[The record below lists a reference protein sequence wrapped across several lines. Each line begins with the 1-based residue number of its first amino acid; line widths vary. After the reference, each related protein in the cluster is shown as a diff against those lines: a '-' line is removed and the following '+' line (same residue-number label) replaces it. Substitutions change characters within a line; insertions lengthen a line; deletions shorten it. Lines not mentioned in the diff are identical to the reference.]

1 MKINADKLKVLALK
15 IIAKHESDEASAAM
29 KRENTL
35 RRYTEAIG
43 KQLAAV
49 RAVAPAAYMLK
60 SHGITLVDSFFFDR
74 ACDFLETSDRILFF
88 NDYSQGRVVYY
99 GRPAINIMVAVD
111 FKTGNYTITGQRGEL
126 TPEEVAEKCRDCG
139 DELFYVFR
147 RLSEG
152 LARFAKDVA
161 AKISRQN

>member
-1 MKINADKLKVLALK
+1 MKINADKLKALALK

-74 ACDFLETSDRILFF
+74 ACDFLETSDRILFS
-88 NDYSQGRVVYY
+88 NDFSQGRVVYCL
-99 GRPAINIMVAVD
+99 PAFNIMVTVD
-111 FKTGNYTITGQRGEL
+111 FKTGNYTITGQHGEL

-139 DELFYVFR
+139 DELFYVLK

-152 LARFAKDVA
+152 LTGFAKNVA